1 MGISQRTSTKAE
13 PLIISF
19 TALALLT
26 AAVQSTKSL
35 CETVKRFKERNRT
48 LGRLQDELE
57 DLANILDS
65 LIQVTDAKTSMLAF
79 LHDPI
84 RRCSQIC
91 GTFEQTMEVFNQN
104 AVTGLRD
111 WTKMQ
116 FMGSGVHEFIDTIG
130 GYKSTISVG
139 LGITTMLVAIP
150 CLPWTRLTSFNKAYL
165 RSLSPRPSRVR

>member
-1 MGISQRTSTKAE
+1 MEISQRTSRKAE
-13 PLIISF
+13 PLIITF
-19 TALALLT
+19 TVLALLT

-57 DLANILDS
+57 DLASMLDS
-65 LIQVTDAKTSMLAF
+65 LRQVTNAKTSMLAF

-84 RRCSQIC
+84 HRCSHIC
-91 GTFEQTMEVFNQN
+91 GTFEQKMEAFNQN
-104 AVTGLRD
+104 SVKGLRD

-116 FMGSGVHEFIDTIG
+116 FMGGGVHEFIDTIG
-130 GYKSTISVG
+130 GYKSTISVS
-139 LGITTMLVAIP
+139 LGINTMLVAIQ

-165 RSLSPRPSRVR
+165 QSLAPRPSRVR